1 MVNSPQGHKYMY
13 LDRNIYKEKKERMY
27 GKIVDGNFQSATS
40 RIKLGD
46 EQIINPTEADLIAAG
61 YKPVELATTA
71 PMSETVQPVY
81 TEQNGKIVQT
91 WSEG

>member
-1 MVNSPQGHKYMY
+1 
-13 LDRNIYKEKKERMY
+13 MY

-46 EQIINPTEADLIAAG
+46 RQIINPTEADLIAAG
-61 YKPVELATTA
+61 YLPVEFVENM
-71 PMSETVQPVY
+71 PMSDTAQPVY

>member
-1 MVNSPQGHKYMY
+1 
-13 LDRNIYKEKKERMY
+13 MY

-46 EQIINPTEADLIAAG
+46 RQIINPTEADLIAAG
-61 YKPVELATTA
+61 YLPVEFVENM
-71 PMSETVQPVY
+71 PMSDTAQPVY

-91 WSEG
+91 WSEV